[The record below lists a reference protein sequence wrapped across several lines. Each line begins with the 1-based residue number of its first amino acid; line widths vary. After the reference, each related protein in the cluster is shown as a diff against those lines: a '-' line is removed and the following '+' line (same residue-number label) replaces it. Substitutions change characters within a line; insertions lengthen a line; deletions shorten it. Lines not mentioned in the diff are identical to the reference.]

1 MFAASQYLAYDYPI
15 LGAFWTLFWIFLW
28 AVWLVLVFR
37 VVVDI
42 FRDRETSGWAK
53 AGWLALVLVLPFLGI
68 LAYLVARGQSMADRS
83 ARQLQDQ
90 RGLVDAYIR
99 DVAGGTHKDV
109 DDLARLS
116 GLKASGDITAAEYQ
130 RAKEKI
136 LR

>member
-1 MFAASQYLAYDYPI
+1 MATQYLAYDYPV

-28 AVWLVLVFR
+28 AIWLVLVVR

-53 AGWLALVLVLPFLGI
+53 AGWLLFVLVLPFVGI
-68 LAYLVARGQSMADRS
+68 FAYLIVRGQAMADRN
-83 ARQLQDQ
+83 ARMLSDQ
-90 RGLVDAYIR
+90 RGMVDAYIR
-99 DVAGGTHKDV
+99 DVSGGSSRDV

-116 GLKASGDITAAEYQ
+116 GLKASGEITAAEFQ